1 MFKTQTYNISL
12 SHMNRT
18 DIINSYAKIINAKS
32 YLEIGVRIANDNFNH
47 IIVPSKVGV
56 DPGTE
61 GVFEGTHK
69 MTSDEYF
76 SQNTD
81 IFDLVFIDG
90 LHEQEQV
97 SRDIKNSLN
106 ILNKNGVI
114 ICHDM
119 NPKIKEHQLSN
130 MDPVRQKYVKEQK
143 ELGNEEYGFWTGDC
157 WKSFV
162 HLRSTRNDLEM
173 FVIDVDFGVGVIKK
187 GSQTTI
193 KTPPELTYE
202 YLESNRKTCLNLKS
216 VDEFKKM
223 PL

>member
-1 MFKTQTYNISL
+1 
-12 SHMNRT
+12 MNRT
-18 DIINSYAKIINAKS
+18 DIINTYAKSINAKS

-47 IIVPSKVGV
+47 IIAPNKVGV

-81 IFDLVFIDG
+81 TFDLIFIDG
-90 LHEQEQV
+90 LHEREQV

-106 ILNKNGVI
+106 VLNENGVI

-119 NPKIKEHQLSN
+119 NPKMKEHQLPN
-130 MDPVRQKYVKEQK
+130 TDPLRQKYVKEQK
-143 ELGNEEYGFWTGDC
+143 ELGSQEYGLWTGDC

-162 HLRSTRNDLEM
+162 YLRSTRSDLEM
-173 FVIDVDFGVGVIKK
+173 FVIDTDFGVGVIKK
-187 GSQTTI
+187 GMQQTI
-193 KTPPELTYE
+193 CVPLELHYE
-202 YLESNRKTCLNLKS
+202 YLENNREKCLNIKTIE
-216 VDEFKKM
+216 EFMKEQKFFF
-223 PL
+223 